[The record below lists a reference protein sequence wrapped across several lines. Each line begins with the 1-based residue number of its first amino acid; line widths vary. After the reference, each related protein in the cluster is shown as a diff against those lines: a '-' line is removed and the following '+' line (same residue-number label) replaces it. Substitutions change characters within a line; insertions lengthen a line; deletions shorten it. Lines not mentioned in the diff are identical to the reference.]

1 LVEGYQ
7 TSRVKAKTEARGLTC
22 PRGLRYIFA
31 DAFQTRRA
39 REGQHLMQ
47 GVVSLL
53 DDRHYAR
60 VQAIWEELGQ
70 KFNVRGMYVTPYPHF
85 SLQVAEQY
93 EEEACESYLRSL
105 AARTRPFRVRT
116 AGLGIF
122 TVANPILYIP
132 VVRSPRLSELHRELW
147 CNIKQRTPGAVA
159 HYYHPDEWSPHITL
173 AQGDIDQDK
182 LADIV
187 RVLSRRNFHWEFT
200 ISNLALI
207 YDTGR
212 EQGVRC
218 RFNFDCGGA

>member
-1 LVEGYQ
+1 MSSRSVPPPASSQCADEERRGCGNAVPEPSTVSLIFECCLSRIGRRLSNVAREG
-7 TSRVKAKTEARGLTC
+7 KTEARGLTC

-159 HYYHPDEWSPHITL
+159 HYYHPDEWSP
-173 AQGDIDQDK
+173 
-182 LADIV
+182 
-187 RVLSRRNFHWEFT
+187 
-200 ISNLALI
+200 
-207 YDTGR
+207 
-212 EQGVRC
+212 
-218 RFNFDCGGA
+218 

>member
-1 LVEGYQ
+1 
-7 TSRVKAKTEARGLTC
+7 
-22 PRGLRYIFA
+22 
-31 DAFQTRRA
+31 
-39 REGQHLMQ
+39 MQ

-53 DDRHYAR
+53 DDQHYAR
-60 VQAIWEELGQ
+60 VEAIWEELGQ
-70 KFNVRGMYVTPYPHF
+70 KFDVRGMYVTPYPHF
-85 SLQVAEQY
+85 SFQVAEAY
-93 EEEACESYLRSL
+93 EEDACAGYLRAL
-105 AARTRPFRVRT
+105 ASRTRPFRVRT

-132 VVRSPRLSELHRELW
+132 VIRSPRLSELHAELW
-147 CNIKQRTPGAVA
+147 HNAKQRTPGAVA
-159 HYYHPDEWSPHITL
+159 HYYQPEEWVPHITL

-200 ISNLALI
+200 VSNLALI

-218 RFNFDCGGA
+218 RFNFNCGGA

>member
-1 LVEGYQ
+1 
-7 TSRVKAKTEARGLTC
+7 
-22 PRGLRYIFA
+22 
-31 DAFQTRRA
+31 
-39 REGQHLMQ
+39 MQ

-70 KFNVRGMYVTPYPHF
+70 KFDVRGLYVTAYPHF
-85 SLQVAEQY
+85 SFQVAEEY
-93 EEEACESYLRSL
+93 EDDCADALRSL
-105 AARTRPFRVRT
+105 AARTRPFKVRT

-122 TVANPILYIP
+122 TVASPILYIP
-132 VVRSPRLSELHRELW
+132 VIRSPRLSALHEEVWRGVR
-147 CNIKQRTPGAVA
+147 QRVPGAVA
-159 HYYHPDEWSPHITL
+159 HYYHPDEWAPHITL
-173 AQGDIDQDK
+173 AHGDIDQDK

-200 ISNLALI
+200 IGNLAVI

-218 RFNFDCGGA
+218 RFDFDCAAA